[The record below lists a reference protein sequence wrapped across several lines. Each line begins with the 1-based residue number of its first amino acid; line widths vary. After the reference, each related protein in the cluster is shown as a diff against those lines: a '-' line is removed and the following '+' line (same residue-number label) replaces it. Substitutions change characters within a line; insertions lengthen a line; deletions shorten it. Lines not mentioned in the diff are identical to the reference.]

1 MNNIRRYVD
10 EALMNFKAR
19 IEANGLGYGVKYVE
33 DRYSP
38 MAYCFSSDPRRQEDA
53 LRFIVRC
60 ACGCLGEIID
70 MVDGIEAN
78 DSDSIARQVNMY
90 YTEKR
95 RTRYETRYGGKQKHR
110 TRYETRYGGR
120 GIRRYKGRR

>member
-1 MNNIRRYVD
+1 
-10 EALMNFKAR
+10 
-19 IEANGLGYGVKYVE
+19 
-33 DRYSP
+33 
-38 MAYCFSSDPRRQEDA
+38 
-53 LRFIVRC
+53 
-60 ACGCLGEIID
+60 